1 MIHKTCCE
9 TGCNEMA
16 SGTVDIGVGAS
27 TNKQVCLL
35 RKESRGGAE
44 REKLPSIP
52 AEGIEN
58 HGNFG
63 LENMGYI
70 PCFVEQLVLAVM

>member
-1 MIHKTCCE
+1 
-9 TGCNEMA
+9 MA
-16 SGTVDIGVGAS
+16 SGSVDNGVGAS
-27 TNKQVCLL
+27 TNKQVHLL

-63 LENMGYI
+63 LENMDFK
-70 PCFVEQLVLAVM
+70 PCFAEHVVVAVLW

>member
-1 MIHKTCCE
+1 
-9 TGCNEMA
+9 MA
-16 SGTVDIGVGAS
+16 SGSVDNGVGAS
-27 TNKQVCLL
+27 TNKQVRLL
-35 RKESRGGAE
+35 CKESRGGAE

-63 LENMGYI
+63 LENMDYK
-70 PCFVEQLVLAVM
+70 PSFAELVVVAVM